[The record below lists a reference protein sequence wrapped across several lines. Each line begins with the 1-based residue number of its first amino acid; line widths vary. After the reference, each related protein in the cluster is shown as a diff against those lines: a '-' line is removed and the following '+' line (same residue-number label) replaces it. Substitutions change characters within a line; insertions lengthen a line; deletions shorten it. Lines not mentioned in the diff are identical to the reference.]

1 MKKVYVAG
9 AISSSNTE
17 QSLKNIRK
25 GIVMGAK
32 LLKMGYSPYVP
43 HLDYQFNLV
52 QDEPIDVEM
61 YYQHDLEWLALC
73 DCMLVLKGWENSR
86 GVKNEIWFAWGHKI
100 PVYFSLDELQ
110 KTFVQKK

>member
-52 QDEPIDVEM
+52 QDESIDVKA
-61 YYQHDLEWLALC
+61 YYQHDLEWLTVC
-73 DCMLVLKGWENSR
+73 DCMLVLEGWENSK
-86 GVKNEIWFAWGHKI
+86 GVKNEIRFAWNNKI
-100 PVYFSLDELQ
+100 PVYYSLDELVN
-110 KTFVQKK
+110 KCTKI